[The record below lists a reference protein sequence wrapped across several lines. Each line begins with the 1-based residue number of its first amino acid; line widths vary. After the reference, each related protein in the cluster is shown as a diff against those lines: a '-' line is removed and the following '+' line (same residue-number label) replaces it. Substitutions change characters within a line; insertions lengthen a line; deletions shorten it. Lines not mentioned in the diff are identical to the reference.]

1 MNGVYSSRVL
11 LQNPDIA
18 QQKDIHFYLDGA
30 VSPPKKRRN
39 SMLEQKK
46 SAIDLDTKRDNLR
59 ITVDEGLPRLLNERT
74 SSEVRSPKKT
84 FNETVVMLK

>member
-1 MNGVYSSRVL
+1 
-11 LQNPDIA
+11 
-18 QQKDIHFYLDGA
+18 
-30 VSPPKKRRN
+30 
-39 SMLEQKK
+39 MLEQKK
-46 SAIDLDTKRDNLR
+46 STIDLDTKRDNLR